1 MQDAETTKLLKTKE
15 IGNNVQIVK
24 ATRMLE
30 SSMQVFSVELRT
42 SPNLISASSLQT
54 VATTRAALEVLSTC
68 LGDNYATNAERNET
82 FQSFLQAA
90 RRLCAMAN
98 RSPIRLFLL
107 KQLVRKYGIDT
118 MKEKCEQSELQ
129 WILPVQNQVLFTLLI
144 TISNPSEK
152 LKIM

>member
-30 SSMQVFSVELRT
+30 SSLQVFSVELRT

-54 VATTRAALEVLSTC
+54 IATIRAALEVLSTY
-68 LGDNYATNAERNET
+68 LGDNYATNAEINET
-82 FQSFLQAA
+82 FPFFLQAA
-90 RRLCAMAN
+90 RKLCAMAN
-98 RSPIRLFLL
+98 RSAIRLFLL